1 MLTPIHLGKTYSEEK
16 YNNPN
21 CKVLFESMKPFYE
34 KFGYVLPWVVYMI
47 KDETKVYGTTSFVG
61 PPVEGKDELAH
72 WTFSSF
78 EGKGIALFGCASMVK
93 LVKQTDPDIIVT
105 AKTAPEHNPS
115 TRILDKNGFQFMGV
129 VQDHE
134 IGDAWS
140 WQLK

>member
-1 MLTPIHLGKTYSEEK
+1 
-16 YNNPN
+16 
-21 CKVLFESMKPFYE
+21 
-34 KFGYVLPWVVYMI
+34 
-47 KDETKVYGTTSFVG
+47 
-61 PPVEGKDELAH
+61 
-72 WTFSSF
+72 
-78 EGKGIALFGCASMVK
+78 MVK

-105 AKTAPEHNPS
+105 AKTVPEHNPS